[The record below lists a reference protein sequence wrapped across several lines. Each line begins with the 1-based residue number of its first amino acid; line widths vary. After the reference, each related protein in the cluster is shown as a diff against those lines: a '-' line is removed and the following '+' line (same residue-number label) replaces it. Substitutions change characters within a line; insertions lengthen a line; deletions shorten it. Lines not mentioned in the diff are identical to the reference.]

1 MSNIEKL
8 SIALTADLAA
18 QVREAVASGMYATSS
33 EVIREALCDWSRRR
47 AFEQTE
53 IAELRRLIQEG
64 HDSGYEPWEGIESI
78 IAEAK
83 RRLPAEHPASNAA

>member
-64 HDSGYEPWEGIESI
+64 HDSGYEPWEGREAFYVEARQRLAAMK
-78 IAEAK
+78 IA
-83 RRLPAEHPASNAA
+83 AE